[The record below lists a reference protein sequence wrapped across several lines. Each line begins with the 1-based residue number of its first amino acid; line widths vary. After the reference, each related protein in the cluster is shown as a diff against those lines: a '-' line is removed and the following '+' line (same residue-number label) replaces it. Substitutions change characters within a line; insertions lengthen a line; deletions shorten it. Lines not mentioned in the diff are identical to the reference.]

1 MVVLMELHNQVKE
14 NRIRLELTQE
24 ALAKLVSVTRQTIIA
39 IEKGGYTPSV
49 VLALKLARALEA
61 PWEQLFWLEALTP

>member
-24 ALAKLVSVTRQTIIA
+24 TLAKLVSVTRQTIIA

-49 VLALKLARALEA
+49 ELALKLAHALKI
-61 PWEQLFWLEALTP
+61 PLEQLFWLEVLTP

>member
-14 NRIRLELTQE
+14 NRIRRELTQE
-24 ALAKLVSVTRQTIIA
+24 TLAKLVSVTRQTIIA

-49 VLALKLARALEA
+49 ELALKLARALEK
-61 PWEQLFWLEALTP
+61 PLEQLFWLEAPTP